1 MTSPSA
7 ISLHEAATLFVV
19 QDVLRSVEHYRDVLG
34 FSLAFTYGE
43 PTFCA
48 GVERDNVAIHLQ
60 AASETKRQPGHGAIN
75 VFVTGV
81 DALYQE
87 LKSKGARTMEEPA
100 DRPNGMRNFDII
112 DPDGNQLCFG
122 EPTSS

>member
-1 MTSPSA
+1 MGFEASNTS
-7 ISLHEAATLFVV
+7 ATCSG
-19 QDVLRSVEHYRDVLG
+19 SVSNSRMGSPFY
-34 FSLAFTYGE
+34 
-43 PTFCA
+43 A

-81 DALYQE
+81 DTLYQE

-100 DRPNGMRNFDII
+100 DRPYGMAISTNGPPLSRAARRKKS
-112 DPDGNQLCFG
+112 C
-122 EPTSS
+122 S